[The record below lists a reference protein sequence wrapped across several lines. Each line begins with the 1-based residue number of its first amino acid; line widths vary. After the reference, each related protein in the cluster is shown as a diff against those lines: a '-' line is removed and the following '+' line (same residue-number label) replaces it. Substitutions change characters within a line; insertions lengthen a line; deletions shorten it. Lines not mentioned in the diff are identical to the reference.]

1 MTAASML
8 ARLKKLRAARPAP
21 LTDEAL
27 QAEFAQLVALHAA
40 QRAGDNMAASK
51 LTDAWRKANPD
62 WWRSKDARNFHHLPP
77 AAQAASM
84 AADAVELDALISAV
98 RAADLSSY
106 A

>member
-1 MTAASML
+1 MQ
-8 ARLKKLRAARPAP
+8 ARLKKLKATRPIP

-27 QAEFAQLVALHAA
+27 QAEFAQLVALRDA
-40 QRAGDNMAASK
+40 QQAGDTMAARK
-51 LTDAWRKANPD
+51 LTDQWRAKNPD

-84 AADAVELDALISAV
+84 AADAIELYALIAEV
-98 RAADLSSY
+98 RAAAISSY

>member
-1 MTAASML
+1 MSNASMR
-8 ARLKKLRAARPAP
+8 ARLMKLRAARPAP

-27 QAEFAQLVALHAA
+27 QAEFAQLVALRDA
-40 QRAGDNMAASK
+40 QKAGDNM
-51 LTDAWRKANPD
+51 
-62 WWRSKDARNFHHLPP
+62 
-77 AAQAASM
+77 AASM